1 MSAIAVA
8 LSGENSSAGEIGGS
22 AEVDEEEGDEDRQA
36 AEDLD
41 VEPDQ
46 PAADGRKWIVSS
58 VPSTTPI
65 SVLPTSESAATRSMF
80 GSPSWR
86 T

>member
-1 MSAIAVA
+1 MAV
-8 LSGENSSAGEIGGS
+8 SGAELELRRDRRQP
-22 AEVDEEEGDEDRQA
+22 EVDDEDRDEDRQA

-46 PAADGRKWIVSS
+46 RCERQNWIVSS

-65 SVLPTSESAATRSMF
+65 SVLPTTATAEIRSVVRQAALRM
-80 GSPSWR
+80 
-86 T
+86 